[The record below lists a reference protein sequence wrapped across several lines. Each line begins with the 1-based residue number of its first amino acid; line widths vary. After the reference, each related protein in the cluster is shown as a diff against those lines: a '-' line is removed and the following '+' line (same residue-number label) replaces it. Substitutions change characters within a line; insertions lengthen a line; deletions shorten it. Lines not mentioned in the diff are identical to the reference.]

1 MNKLQG
7 FWMQSMAKGFE
18 LPLGFLPRNGICK
31 PIGKWGVG
39 AMTAFGKK
47 KKTKILDP
55 LNHDTNKRKR
65 KQLGIE

>member
-7 FWMQSMAKGFE
+7 FGMQSMAKGFE
-18 LPLGFLPRNGICK
+18 LPFGTLPRNGICK
-31 PIGKWGVG
+31 PIGKWGVD
-39 AMTAFGKK
+39 AMTAFGMQKK
-47 KKTKILDP
+47 KKISDP